1 MGSVAKKGLQQYML
15 QLQHHPLRTKAI
27 TAGVLSALS
36 DIVSQKLSG
45 IQKLQIKR
53 ILLKVLFGF
62 GYLGPFGH
70 FLHILLDKLFKG
82 KKDTATVAK
91 KVAVEQL
98 TASPWNNLVFMVY
111 YGMVID
117 GRPWSQVKTK
127 LKKEYPAVQFTSWTV
142 WLLYDYILAG
152 CWVYHLY
159 VPLQFRVI
167 FHSLIAV
174 GWGIFLNLR
183 AKSMALTKG

>member
-1 MGSVAKKGLQQYML
+1 MQ
-15 QLQHHPLRTKAI
+15 AI
-27 TAGVLSALS
+27 TAGVLSAVS
-36 DIVSQKLSG
+36 DIVAQKLSG

-70 FLHILLDKLFKG
+70 FLHLMLEKMFKG

-98 TASPWNNLVFMVY
+98 TASPWNNLVFMIY

-117 GRPWSQVKTK
+117 GRPWMQVKTK
-127 LKKEYPAVQFTSWTV
+127 LKKEYPAVQFTSWT
-142 WLLYDYILAG
+142 
-152 CWVYHLY
+152 Y
-159 VPLQFRVI
+159 VLCHEPSALPQFSFLRVD
-167 FHSLIAV
+167 SC
-174 GWGIFLNLR
+174 
-183 AKSMALTKG
+183 

>member
-127 LKKEYPAVQFTSWTV
+127 LKKEYPAVQFTSWTFWPV
-142 WLLYDYILAG
+142 VGCITCTYHCNSVSSSTALSPSAG
-152 CWVYHLY
+152 EY
-159 VPLQFRVI
+159 F
-167 FHSLIAV
+167 LISEQSP
-174 GWGIFLNLR
+174 WH
-183 AKSMALTKG
+183 

>member
-15 QLQHHPLRTKAI
+15 QLQQHPLRTKAI

-70 FLHILLDKLFKG
+70 YLHILLDKLFKG
-82 KKDTATVAK
+82 KKDTTTVAK

-127 LKKEYPAVQFTSWTV
+127 LKKEYPAVQFTSWTFWPV
-142 WLLYDYILAG
+142 VGWVNHQYI
-152 CWVYHLY
+152 
-159 VPLQFRVI
+159 PQQFRVI

-183 AKSMALTKG
+183 ARSMALTKG